1 MEERRHKDKY
11 ESAHLSLTSHKKRKK
26 TKGALIKRNKRKI
39 KNLPATSTRCEI
51 LTHSTRPSGNCRI
64 RQPCVAQL
72 QDEIGSSDSM
82 LGN

>member
-1 MEERRHKDKY
+1 MEY
-11 ESAHLSLTSHKKRKK
+11 T
-26 TKGALIKRNKRKI
+26 GYI
-39 KNLPATSTRCEI
+39 STRCEI

>member
-1 MEERRHKDKY
+1 MEY
-11 ESAHLSLTSHKKRKK
+11 T
-26 TKGALIKRNKRKI
+26 GYI
-39 KNLPATSTRCEI
+39 STRCEI
-51 LTHSTRPSGNCRI
+51 LTRSTRPSGNCRI